1 MIITWQAPR
10 QHTIALT
17 DNYLIIVICR
27 TVSVCSQSLLG
38 ISCDFNWFGPL
49 GHWDPQF
56 VFF

>member
-38 ISCDFNWFGPL
+38 ISCDFNWFGP
-49 GHWDPQF
+49 WDPQF